1 MEYVLVLVPYLLLA
15 NNKMKGNMCLWS
27 NIYTT
32 LCEVRR
38 IKTHYWQGICQL
50 KMPQINLIPADPLPR
65 DGYVLVSSRLIIV
78 KLKEIK
84 KHRCP
89 NKITQRQIIPACT

>member
-1 MEYVLVLVPYLLLA
+1 MLEELIPFD
-15 NNKMKGNMCLWS
+15 KMK
-27 NIYTT
+27 
-32 LCEVRR
+32 
-38 IKTHYWQGICQL
+38 
-50 KMPQINLIPADPLPR
+50 DPLPR